1 MRFSGPHPKGWLT
14 VVAVGSAVA
23 LTATACGGGNGA
35 GDGDEDGDGGIAVVA
50 STNVWASVVRAV
62 GGPHVEVVAL
72 IEDPSDDP
80 HSYQADAEDA
90 ADVQSADFLV
100 SNGGGYDD
108 FFTQLA
114 DRAPDVPTVVAVDS
128 APELGA
134 DDGGEAHEGAE
145 DGSGEP
151 EGHGDEGHGDEGHG
165 DEGHGDEGHGDEE
178 SHEGHD
184 HGSGNEHVWYDLPV
198 VAAVAERTA
207 ERLGEV
213 APEQRDTFRRNAA
226 AFTDRVDELSTRVDG
241 IADEHGGVRVAAT
254 APVAHYL
261 LADAGIEDVTPREFT
276 AAIENETDVP
286 VAAQQR
292 MLELVSESEV
302 GAVVRNAQTAS
313 PATGKIVEA
322 ARGAGVPVVD
332 VTETLP
338 EGENDYIAWMEGQLD
353 ALSRALSG

>member
-1 MRFSGPHPKGWLT
+1 MRCSGAHSKGWLT
-14 VVAVGSAVA
+14 VAALGSAVA
-23 LTATACGGGNGA
+23 LTATACGSGNGA
-35 GDGDEDGDGGIAVVA
+35 GDGDGDGGLAVVA
-50 STNVWASVVRAV
+50 STNVWASVVKAV
-62 GGPHVEVVAL
+62 GGPHVEVSSL
-72 IEDPSDDP
+72 IDDPSDDP

-100 SNGGGYDD
+100 SNGDGYDD

-128 APELGA
+128 APGHGT
-134 DDGGEAHEGAE
+134 DDGSGAHEGAE
-145 DGSGEP
+145 HGSGDE
-151 EGHGDEGHGDEGHG
+151 EGHGNQ
-165 DEGHGDEGHGDEE
+165 E
-178 SHEGHD
+178 SHAGHD

-241 IADEHGGVRVAAT
+241 IADEHGGARVAAT

-292 MLELVSESEV
+292 MLEVVSESEV
-302 GAVVRNAQTAS
+302 GAVVRNVQTTS

-338 EGENDYIAWMEGQLD
+338 EGEDDYIAWMEGQLD

>member
-1 MRFSGPHPKGWLT
+1 MRCSGAHSKGWLT
-14 VVAVGSAVA
+14 VAALGSAVA

-35 GDGDEDGDGGIAVVA
+35 GDGDASGDGGIAVVA
-50 STNVWASVVRAV
+50 STNVWASVVKAV
-62 GGPHVEVVAL
+62 GGPHVEVSAL

-108 FFTQLA
+108 FFTELA

-128 APELGA
+128 APGHGT
-134 DDGGEAHEGAE
+134 DDGNEAHEGAE
-145 DGSGEP
+145 HGSGGQ
-151 EGHGDEGHGDEGHG
+151 EGHGDQ
-165 DEGHGDEGHGDEE
+165 E
-178 SHEGHD
+178 SHDGHEGHE

-213 APEQRDTFRRNAA
+213 APDQRDTFRRNAA

-241 IADEHGGVRVAAT
+241 ITDEHGGARVAAT

-292 MLELVSESEV
+292 MLELVSGSEV
-302 GAVVRNAQTAS
+302 SAVVRNVQTVSA
-313 PATGKIVEA
+313 ATGKIVEE

-338 EGENDYIAWMEGQLD
+338 EGENDYIAWMGAQID
-353 ALSRALSG
+353 ALSGALSG